1 MLISYSI
8 LRLFDR
14 KKKNLTIMT
23 FLKVLWIILKW
34 WKCVC
39 LHFGVLFVFTE
50 QNYFSFLLC
59 QVKYRF
65 IASNADWSV
74 LYWKKKIK
82 HAAFLQKHRCTVCFP
97 DQRSLWVSRDLRHNS
112 VESVTQLL
120 VYFLSYSPY
129 SQKPV
134 ISDKNTGFNAWS
146 FPRRL
151 SVWWTLSLTGW
162 ALNFLIFLS
171 VFLSLSRP
179 HLLFLC
185 LSAFVL

>member
-1 MLISYSI
+1 MKMCLPAFWCPVCIY
-8 LRLFDR
+8 RTELF
-14 KKKNLTIMT
+14 
-23 FLKVLWIILKW
+23 FLFALSSKVPFHCIERWLK
-34 WKCVC
+34 CT
-39 LHFGVLFVFTE
+39 VL
-50 QNYFSFLLC
+50 
-59 QVKYRF
+59 K
-65 IASNADWSV
+65 
-74 LYWKKKIK
+74 KKKIK

>member
-74 LYWKKKIK
+74 LYWKKKK
-82 HAAFLQKHRCTVCFP
+82 LNM
-97 DQRSLWVSRDLRHNS
+97 LR
-112 VESVTQLL
+112 
-120 VYFLSYSPY
+120 FC
-129 SQKPV
+129 
-134 ISDKNTGFNAWS
+134 KNTDAQFVSLISGLCGWVVIWGITPLRALHSYLFTSSHIPPIPKSPS
-146 FPRRL
+146 FQTKTQDL
-151 SVWWTLSLTGW
+151 MHEASHAG
-162 ALNFLIFLS
+162 
-171 VFLSLSRP
+171 
-179 HLLFLC
+179 C
-185 LSAFVL
+185 LSGGHCH